1 MCLGAKGLTSR
12 KSVDKRADQ
21 EMRAY
26 AARDTVE
33 KAFRPPQECRAHE
46 AGRCYKG
53 DQCFESHN
61 VPYHLITCCSVLG
74 PKQNHF
80 NKRLRTCTSIR
91 VGKECQYSH
100 TPQEEPTNVP
110 REEEMLQ
117 ANLLEEG
124 IEATASA
131 LAEKQLASEATS
143 ARRTPPFDRA
153 QAECDAVA
161 KAKQDEF
168 EAKLPPL
175 KGGQLHASAACAR
188 PCAQRGG

>member
-1 MCLGAKGLTSR
+1 MRFR
-12 KSVDKRADQ
+12 K
-21 EMRAY
+21 
-26 AARDTVE
+26 
-33 KAFRPPQECRAHE
+33 
-46 AGRCYKG
+46 
-53 DQCFESHN
+53 
-61 VPYHLITCCSVLG
+61 
-74 PKQNHF
+74 
-80 NKRLRTCTSIR
+80 CTSIR

-168 EAKLPPL
+168 EATMNSATLAELAAAFKAIDEKKALARA
-175 KGGQLHASAACAR
+175 KREKQKAENAASAGVANSGEKAPPTSPTDEQPTMANIGQVR
-188 PCAQRGG
+188 EGDLLASEREANASIAHYATANPEA